1 MKMLRRI
8 TVFGTLAAVLAACG
22 GASTMTVSIK
32 AADAYRLAEATVQ
45 RAYAKSETPGIAEL
59 NAAFE
64 TEREKTTL
72 PENWR
77 IETVTETEVEVQL
90 WVPGGE
96 GEVAG
101 GASHGRQARSLVV
114 ESGPTSSDT
123 TVPNGGVNQ
132 STTTVVLGAATTS
145 ASTSTSTST
154 STSATNTATPT
165 TEAPE
170 LTSETSS
177 VGEEGAETSGETTL
191 APTTTVVMK
200 VALAACIIKDG
211 ARWVSSS
218 EPCERHTEHA
228 GAEHKG
234 AEDGHAAG
242 PAHWSYEGETGPN
255 RWSDLDPSYAACA
268 DGSIQ
273 TPVDIKD
280 TVQADLPD
288 PVISYAVGRAEI
300 VNNGH
305 TVQANASAGNVLS
318 IDGVEYPFV
327 QIHFHAQ
334 SEHTINGKHFD
345 AEVHFV
351 HKREDGK
358 IAVVGVMLEK
368 GASTN
373 KAWTPYI
380 DGLTVLEGSS
390 TEVNIDWNAMLPM
403 KRDTFR
409 YKGSLTTPPCTEGV
423 SWILMQNPV
432 QLSAAQIEAF
442 QKAYGHNYRPV
453 QAIGSRVIQADKA
466 S

>member
-1 MKMLRRI
+1 MKMLRRT
-8 TVFGTLAAVLAACG
+8 TVFGALVAVLASCG
-22 GASTMTVSIK
+22 GASTMTVSIQ
-32 AADAYRLAEATVQ
+32 AADAYRLAEAVVQ
-45 RAYAKSETPGIAEL
+45 RAYAKSETPGIEEL

-64 TEREKTTL
+64 NEREKTTL

-77 IETVTETEVEVQL
+77 IETVTETELEVQL
-90 WVPGGE
+90 WVPGSGE
-96 GEVAG
+96 AG
-101 GASHGRQARSLVV
+101 AGDASHGRQARSLVV
-114 ESGPTSSDT
+114 ESD
-123 TVPNGGVNQ
+123 PNGG
-132 STTTVVLGAATTS
+132 STTTVVLGSESSTTTTAATT
-145 ASTSTSTST
+145 
-154 STSATNTATPT
+154 TNTTTATT
-165 TEAPE
+165 TTVTPE
-170 LTSETSS
+170 LTSENGSETGSTGAE
-177 VGEEGAETSGETTL
+177 GEETSGETTL
-191 APTTTVVMK
+191 APTTTVAMK

-218 EPCERHTEHA
+218 EPCERHDAHGDTAHGDTKHE
-228 GAEHKG
+228 GT
-234 AEDGHAAG
+234 EDGHAAG
-242 PAHWSYEGETGPN
+242 PAHWSYEGEAGPN
-255 RWSDLDPSYAACA
+255 HWADLDPTYAACA

-280 TVQADLPD
+280 TVEADLPD
-288 PVISYAVGRAEI
+288 PVISYMVGRAKIE
-300 VNNGH
+300 NNGH
-305 TVQANASAGNVLS
+305 TVQATASAGNVLS

-327 QIHFHAQ
+327 HIHFHAQ

-358 IAVVGVMLEK
+358 IAVIAVMLEK

-403 KRDTFR
+403 KKDTFR

-423 SWILMQNPV
+423 SWVLMQNPV

-442 QKAYGHNYRPV
+442 QKAYDHNYRPV